1 MKVIS
6 TLLTTSAALFLGA
19 CASNPPNDYQPAP
32 PPHHQAA
39 HASMHDQVHAAI
51 NDQMGSAG
59 SDISVRVDGTKVY
72 LSGHVG
78 SQADHDRAHDIAHRV
93 AGVTMVD
100 HKALVVH

>member
-6 TLLTTSAALFLGA
+6 TLLTTTAALFLGA

-32 PPHHQAA
+32 PQHQAA

-59 SDISVRVDGTKVY
+59 SDISVRVDGSKVY

-78 SQADHDRAHDIAHRV
+78 SQADHQRAHDIAHHV